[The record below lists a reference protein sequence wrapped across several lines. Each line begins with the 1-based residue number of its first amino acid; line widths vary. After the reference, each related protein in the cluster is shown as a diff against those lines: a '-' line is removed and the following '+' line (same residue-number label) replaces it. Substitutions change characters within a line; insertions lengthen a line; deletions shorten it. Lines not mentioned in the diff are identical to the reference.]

1 MTPPLH
7 GVPLGTPNSRL
18 LRIKVVQ
25 ARELSKDIFGSNDP
39 FVQLALCKKNESN
52 IIELVKTPTIKKST
66 NPAFNVDFIFNVVP
80 KEHKLLIDLFY
91 ENKITRNDLVGR
103 VSIPLDNSRII
114 ISNENEPN
122 ARNKID
128 FPLEKRTI
136 FNKVKGKLNLIVHFV
151 SSVESLNNIM
161 DLTPAPPTNSRNRKS
176 ISAAASASNATSSIA
191 AASTPTAPTV
201 QEEGSNAQSEAP
213 EPVIASSLPTNL
225 TDVPSGSRSSLTSN
239 APAETSANNAPLPT
253 GWEQRFD
260 QNGRIYYIDHISK
273 TTTWNRP
280 AVNTQSEPATN
291 NSQTQEASS
300 NRRQARSGP
309 ETAANDSNSQRR
321 HIGDES
327 NPSAESTDESDE
339 ASGSTTA
346 SASAVA
352 ATATATN
359 SSSRPASN
367 TTNNKNVLNPP
378 LPPGWDFSYSDKGR
392 MFFIDH
398 ANKTTSWID
407 PRTSKP
413 SVIPNLDFENRIGAL
428 PSGWEE
434 RRHHDGRIFYIDHI
448 RRQTQWEDPRLQKF
462 AGPAVPYSRDYKQ
475 KFDSYRKLLPAA
487 PPKGSQFGG
496 IDKYLIRVKRTNVLE
511 DSYNKIM
518 HEKNP
523 ELLRMPIWIEFEGEK
538 SYDYGGVSREWFH
551 VLSKEIFNPY
561 YGLFEYS
568 AIDNYTLQI
577 NPNSGLVNEHHL
589 DYYHFIGR
597 VVGMAAYHNR
607 LIDGFFIRPF
617 YKWMLNKPINLNDIE
632 AVDIE
637 YYKSMKY
644 IMDTDDVECLEMTFT
659 SEEDVYGQQVEH
671 ELKPNGKNIKVTNE
685 NKKEFIDLVIQWR
698 FVDRMKKQMLS
709 FMKGFN
715 EIIPQRCI
723 QMFDPKEFELLLSGL
738 GDVNIKDWQI
748 NTIIKGEYNMQHRVI
763 QWFWMAMYSFPNEL
777 RLRFLQFVTG
787 TSRVPMN
794 GFAELQGS
802 NGYQKFTIQSWGD
815 YKSLPRAHTCFNRLD
830 LPPYRSYEELR
841 EKLLLAVENSEGFD
855 GVD

>member
-1 MTPPLH
+1 MSPPLH
-7 GVPLGTPNSRL
+7 GVPLNTANSKL

-25 ARELSKDIFGSNDP
+25 AKDLSKDLFSSNDS
-39 FVQLALCKKNESN
+39 FVQLALVKKNNE
-52 IIELVKTPTIKKST
+52 IIELVKTPTVKKTS
-66 NPAFNVDFIFNVVP
+66 NPSYNIDFVFNVVP
-80 KEHKLLIDLFY
+80 KEHKLLVDLFY

-103 VSIPLDNSRII
+103 VSLPLDDSRII
-114 ISNENEPN
+114 ISNENEMN
-122 ARNKID
+122 ARNRID

-151 SSVESLNNIM
+151 TSIESLGALN
-161 DLTPAPPTNSRNRKS
+161 LEYLPQKQSKSSRSSGHQRE
-176 ISAAASASNATSSIA
+176 IIAAAASTS
-191 AASTPTAPTV
+191 STPTAPPPA
-201 QEEGSNAQSEAP
+201 ESSNAQAETPQNTATSQ
-213 EPVIASSLPTNL
+213 SNQSNL
-225 TDVPSGSRSSLTSN
+225 ANVPSGSLTSLNSN
-239 APAETSANNAPLPT
+239 ANASPAANNAPLPR

-280 AVNTQSEPATN
+280 AMNNSVSTPAPQSEATT
-291 NSQTQEASS
+291 S
-300 NRRQARSGP
+300 RRLSR
-309 ETAANDSNSQRR
+309 
-321 HIGDES
+321 
-327 NPSAESTDESDE
+327 
-339 ASGSTTA
+339 
-346 SASAVA
+346 AVA
-352 ATATATN
+352 ASTTENNDRENNLAALMTRHHISDDSNTNAAETNANNQSTESTTTTQADSSESESSAATSRAT
-359 SSSRPASN
+359 SAASN
-367 TTNNKNVLNPP
+367 RNSLNPP

-407 PRTSKP
+407 PRTGKP
-413 SVIPNLDFENRIGAL
+413 SAIPNLDFENRIGAL

-448 RRQTQWEDPRLQKF
+448 RRTTQWEDPRLQKF

-475 KFDSYRKLLPAA
+475 KFDSYRKLLPAP

-496 IDKYLIRVKRTNVLE
+496 IDKYFIRVKRTNVLE

-523 ELLRMPIWIEFEGEK
+523 DLFRMPIWIEFEGEK

-589 DYYHFIGR
+589 DYYYFIGR

-617 YKWMLNKPINLNDIE
+617 YKWMLNKPITLNDIE

-659 SEEDVYGQQVEH
+659 SDEDVYGQQVEH

-698 FVDRMKKQMLS
+698 FVHRMEKQMKS

-715 EIIPQRCI
+715 EIVPQRCI
-723 QMFDPKEFELLLSGL
+723 QIFDPKEFELLLSGL

-748 NTIIKGEYNMQHRVI
+748 NTIFKGEYNMQHRVI

>member
-1 MTPPLH
+1 MAPPIH

-25 ARELSKDIFGSNDP
+25 AKELSKELFGSNDP
-39 FVQLALCKKNESN
+39 FVQLVLCKKNNESN

-66 NPAFNVDFIFNVVP
+66 HPTFNVDFIFNLVP

-103 VSIPLDNSRII
+103 VNLPLDNSRII
-114 ISNENEPN
+114 ISNENEAN
-122 ARNKID
+122 ARNRID

-136 FNKVKGKLNLIVHFV
+136 FNKVKGKLNLIIHYV
-151 SSVESLNNIM
+151 SSVQSLEAIT
-161 DLTPAPPTNSRNRKS
+161 DLTPLATATGNAARSSNQPSAPPALPAVTLTPISEPEPSTSPRATSQQAQADNQSNLNNVPSESSSSLNTNANP
-176 ISAAASASNATSSIA
+176 AAA
-191 AASTPTAPTV
+191 
-201 QEEGSNAQSEAP
+201 
-213 EPVIASSLPTNL
+213 
-225 TDVPSGSRSSLTSN
+225 
-239 APAETSANNAPLPT
+239 NNDPLPN

-273 TTTWNRP
+273 TTTWTRP
-280 AVNTQSEPATN
+280 LVPSNSTTTTTISPEATT
-291 NSQTQEASS
+291 STRRLSRSS
-300 NRRQARSGP
+300 NESTTDRNVSSAAALMARHHINDDSVTPEAASQQTDPTATSTTSTAQATQP
-309 ETAANDSNSQRR
+309 ET
-321 HIGDES
+321 
-327 NPSAESTDESDE
+327 T
-339 ASGSTTA
+339 TTA
-346 SASAVA
+346 STETRS
-352 ATATATN
+352 ATAAGGK
-359 SSSRPASN
+359 N
-367 TTNNKNVLNPP
+367 TLNPP
-378 LPPGWDFSYSDKGR
+378 LPPGWDYSYSDKGR

-398 ANKTTSWID
+398 INKQTSWID
-407 PRTSKP
+407 PRSSKP

-434 RRHHDGRIFYIDHI
+434 RRHNDGRIFYIDHV
-448 RRQTQWEDPRLQKF
+448 RRATQWEDPRLQKF

-475 KFDSYRKLLPAA
+475 KFDSYRKLLPAP

-496 IDKYLIRVKRTNVLE
+496 IDKYFIRVKRTNVLE

-523 ELLRMPIWIEFEGEK
+523 DLFRMPIWIEFEGEK

-589 DYYHFIGR
+589 DYFYFIGR

-617 YKWMLNKPINLNDIE
+617 YKWVLSKPINLSDIE

-659 SEEDVYGQQVEH
+659 SDEDVYGQMVEH
-671 ELKPNGKNIKVTNE
+671 ELKPNGKDIKVTNE

-698 FVDRMKKQMLS
+698 FVHRIEKQMKN

-715 EIIPQRCI
+715 EVVPQRCI
-723 QMFDPKEFELLLSGL
+723 QMFDPKELELLLSGL

-748 NTIIKGEYNMQHRVI
+748 NTIFKGEFNMQHRVI

-830 LPPYRSYEELR
+830 LPAYRSYEELR
-841 EKLLLAVENSEGFD
+841 EKLLLAIENSEGFD